1 MPPVENSATV
11 PGGRIARTYLELT
24 DAIARR
30 VVELNDQHLALDEKC
45 ALANGHTGK
54 LLAAVPTKH
63 YGPMSLDLHLQ
74 VLGLALMVIP
84 DPARPPAIAATRE
97 FKPRDAT
104 AVLEQR
110 LKTREGRE
118 LLRARQETTASR
130 DWFDE
135 AIV

>member
-1 MPPVENSATV
+1 MLPVENSATV

-74 VLGLALMVIP
+74 VLGLALMGHSGSGS
-84 DPARPPAIAATRE
+84 PAGDCCHSRVQAAGCDCGAGTAAEDQRRPRAT
-97 FKPRDAT
+97 
-104 AVLEQR
+104 
-110 LKTREGRE
+110 
-118 LLRARQETTASR
+118 
-130 DWFDE
+130 
-135 AIV
+135 